1 MSEPVVLLRHCVGV
15 DGQPYCARGLRE
27 FMRRHGLDVR
37 VLARQGYPASVI
49 EATGDAM
56 AQRAAGNA
64 RAEHQT
70 ARAE

>member
-1 MSEPVVLLRHCVGV
+1 M
-15 DGQPYCARGLRE
+15 
-27 FMRRHGLDVR
+27 DVR

-64 RAEHQT
+64 RAEHET